1 MKRAGPTTRL
11 RIGPRAGVG
20 WGMFSRK
27 ITEEN
32 RGAAVPNPTP
42 AGPRVCQS
50 YPQLV
55 DKIEKTIRKI

>member
-1 MKRAGPTTRL
+1 
-11 RIGPRAGVG
+11 
-20 WGMFSRK
+20 MFSRQ

-32 RGAAVPNPTP
+32 RGAAVPNLTP